1 LLIIKEVR
9 TGQYI
14 KKTIKKLTIV
24 VLLSFVTTS
33 CNIEQKN
40 ENLKKEFEEYTNSE
54 SKNIITKNDSNFL
67 IYATEINIEEVILS
81 QLVQQNT
88 QNEDVLE
95 LAKIIENSH
104 NNLSKDLSILASN
117 KKIKIPT
124 IPTTKINDEYKLL
137 SNKSGDDFDKTYCE
151 MIIVIQRDAIKAF
164 DEISNETMDSQI
176 RILAYDTLINLRLNL
191 DNAIKCKTLIK

>member
-1 LLIIKEVR
+1 MR

-14 KKTIKKLTIV
+14 KKTIKKLTV
-24 VLLSFVTTS
+24 VALISIVTTS
-33 CNIEQKN
+33 CNTEQKN

-67 IYATEINIEEVILS
+67 IYATETNIEEVILS

-95 LAKIIENSH
+95 LAKMIENSH

-151 MIIVIQRDAIKAF
+151 MIIVIQRDAINAF
-164 DEISNETMDSQI
+164 DEISNETMDSEI
-176 RILAYDTLINLRLNL
+176 RILAYATLINLRLNL
-191 DNAIKCKTLIK
+191 DKAIKCKTSIK